1 MFLLKKHRKIASKKT
16 AFTLRFAV
24 FSFLLWFPL
33 KSFLPA
39 FSLRLM
45 FTQLFP
51 CIFFEKSPRK
61 TYTFYICSSF
71 FESSREIESNAFPF
85 IFLVTFKFLNHFV
98 KIFTNTIT
106 AITI

>member
-45 FTQLFP
+45 FTRLFS
-51 CIFFEKSPRK
+51 CIFFEKSPNFHK
-61 TYTFYICSSF
+61 NVINLCYTINGR
-71 FESSREIESNAFPF
+71 RE
-85 IFLVTFKFLNHFV
+85 
-98 KIFTNTIT
+98 
-106 AITI
+106 

>member
-45 FTQLFP
+45 FTRLFS
-51 CIFFEKSPRK
+51 CIFFEKSPQK
-61 TYTFYICSSF
+61 ILMLILTKETYSLDFSYLFTTILSYK
-71 FESSREIESNAFPF
+71 
-85 IFLVTFKFLNHFV
+85 LVNIQYHLLLYNLLYELYMV
-98 KIFTNTIT
+98 
-106 AITI
+106 

>member
-51 CIFFEKSPRK
+51 CIFFEKSPYFCISLSLTVLEGQNLPSPYFIRVWRD
-61 TYTFYICSSF
+61 F
-71 FESSREIESNAFPF
+71 FDLKKCVP
-85 IFLVTFKFLNHFV
+85 
-98 KIFTNTIT
+98 
-106 AITI
+106 

>member
-51 CIFFEKSPRK
+51 CIFFEKSPENFFLKCNKMTLKK
-61 TYTFYICSSF
+61 TYK
-71 FESSREIESNAFPF
+71 N
-85 IFLVTFKFLNHFV
+85 
-98 KIFTNTIT
+98 IT
-106 AITI
+106 LIIAK

>member
-51 CIFFEKSPRK
+51 CIFFEKSP
-61 TYTFYICSSF
+61 
-71 FESSREIESNAFPF
+71 N
-85 IFLVTFKFLNHFV
+85 L
-98 KIFTNTIT
+98 TILKN
-106 AITI
+106 IVEYNSQMGEVLE